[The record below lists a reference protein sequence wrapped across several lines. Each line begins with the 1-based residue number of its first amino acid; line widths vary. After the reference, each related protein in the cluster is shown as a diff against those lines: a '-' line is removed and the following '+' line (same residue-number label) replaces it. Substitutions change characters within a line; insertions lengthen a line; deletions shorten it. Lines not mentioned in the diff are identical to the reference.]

1 MEAERQMSDDR
12 PKRETMSV
20 EEATVSNMWEIAAI
34 VEVLERKG
42 LCTKQDLYDSITE
55 FRRKNPR
62 ASIPETAFPE
72 PYLLTETENTII
84 DDMLELLNKHGLTS
98 HQSMNLLERLGRII
112 EMGQQGAKGTT
123 H

>member
-1 MEAERQMSDDR
+1 MG
-12 PKRETMSV
+12 
-20 EEATVSNMWEIAAI
+20 IAAI

-42 LCTKQDLYDSITE
+42 LCTKQDLYDIITE

-84 DDMLELLNKHGLTS
+84 DDILELLNKHKLTS
-98 HQSMNLLERLGRII
+98 HQSQNLLERLGGII
-112 EMGQQGAKGTT
+112 EMGQRLAKGTT
-123 H
+123 R